1 MLSAKTVAAVNTN
14 MAMVRTEERMNLR
27 MAASPWNEPDNAG
40 RWARYSSHEAGGQ
53 AAKCESL
60 NKSPGKGLNDLLRTE
75 RPHRLALAR
84 RRLTPS
90 MMKTITGTSHQA
102 TT

>member
-27 MAASPWNEPDNAG
+27 MAASPWNEPDNAR

-53 AAKCESL
+53 AAKCEF
-60 NKSPGKGLNDLLRTE
+60 
-75 RPHRLALAR
+75 A
-84 RRLTPS
+84 
-90 MMKTITGTSHQA
+90 
-102 TT
+102 